1 MKPKTVEAL
10 AWVLLYGGLL
20 MLVLGLAVARAD
32 DALAWGLGLLGGV
45 IATAGVV
52 LIGVRSRM
60 GDG

>member
-20 MLVLGLAVARAD
+20 LLVLGLAMARAD
-32 DALAWGLGLLGGV
+32 ATLGWSLV
-45 IATAGVV
+45 IAGGAVALAGVV

-60 GDG
+60 GD